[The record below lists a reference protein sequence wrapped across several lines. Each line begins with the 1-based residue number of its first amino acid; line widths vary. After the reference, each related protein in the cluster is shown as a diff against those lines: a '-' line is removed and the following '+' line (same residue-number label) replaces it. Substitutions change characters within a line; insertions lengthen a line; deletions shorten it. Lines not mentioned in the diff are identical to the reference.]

1 MVQEKERRYNNMKIT
16 QEITEAVES
25 LNREQLD
32 KLLTFLE
39 VLTDGGTEAEA
50 FAAAEGRSA

>member
-1 MVQEKERRYNNMKIT
+1 MKIT

-32 KLLTFLE
+32 KLLTFLK
-39 VLTDGGTEAEA
+39 VLNDGGTEAEA
-50 FAAAEGRSA
+50 FAAAEGINA

>member
-1 MVQEKERRYNNMKIT
+1 MKIT

-32 KLLTFLE
+32 KLLTFLK
-39 VLTDGGTEAEA
+39 VLNAGGTEAEA
-50 FAAAEGRSA
+50 FAAAEGQ

>member
-1 MVQEKERRYNNMKIT
+1 MSKDGRITAELMER
-16 QEITEAVES
+16 VES

>member
-1 MVQEKERRYNNMKIT
+1 MAKDNRIT
-16 QEITEAVES
+16 AGLMEMVES

-32 KLLTFLE
+32 KLLTFLK
-39 VLTDGGTEAEA
+39 VLNDGGTEAEA

>member
-1 MVQEKERRYNNMKIT
+1 MKIT

>member
-1 MVQEKERRYNNMKIT
+1 MKIT

-32 KLLTFLE
+32 KLLTFLK
-39 VLTDGGTEAEA
+39 VLNNGGTEAEA
-50 FAAAEGRSA
+50 FATAEGINA

>member
-1 MVQEKERRYNNMKIT
+1 MAKDNRIT
-16 QEITEAVES
+16 AGLMEMVES